1 MIKLMYITNNPQVAS
16 VAENNGVDRIFI
28 DMEFIGKSERQ
39 GGKDTVQNHH
49 TVSDIENVK
58 KVLKTSQ
65 IMCRVNPIHEKT
77 DNYYSSKE
85 EIELAIN
92 AGADILMLPYFKS
105 VEEVEK
111 FIDLVNGRA
120 KTMPLVETP
129 QSVAVIDDILKLK
142 GLDEI
147 FIGLNDLSL
156 GFGMKFMFELLSDGI
171 VENLCNKFKE
181 KNIPYGFG
189 GIAGLGQGMLPSE
202 HVIKE
207 HYRLGSTC
215 AILSRSFCNWEK
227 IKDLNK
233 IEEIFRDGIKEIRD
247 LETECQ
253 KHLDYFSSNQKE
265 VHKKVS
271 QICGA

>member
-28 DMEFIGKSERQ
+28 DMEFIGKSDRQ

-58 KVLKTSQ
+58 KVLKTSH

-77 DNYYSSKE
+77 DDYYSSKE
-85 EIELAIN
+85 EINLAID

-105 VEEVEK
+105 VEEVET
-111 FIDLVNGRA
+111 FIDMVNGRA

-233 IEEIFRDGIKEIRD
+233 IEEIFRNGIKEIRD

-271 QICGA
+271 QICGV